1 MPFEIGSGVVLVMRP
16 PGCHS
21 RNVFS
26 NPNSVAQPPTWRVR
40 ALAGLILL
48 GVAGCAT
55 GDLSMVATIAGGEKI
70 RVPIGSNGAA
80 LTREGGVQI
89 NTSSFTLNPEKKF
102 VYVFEFTV
110 ERNRPLRHV
119 RVEDV
124 SDESAVTL
132 IDRAD
137 PTLSA
142 AGRWRGE
149 SEPLSTGSERLKWLV
164 TISNSLRVVRF
175 TLTFADGKT
184 QVLHQ
189 GTLFPAGLKSTV
201 RQAMGQNY

>member
-1 MPFEIGSGVVLVMRP
+1 VL
-16 PGCHS
+16 
-21 RNVFS
+21 S
-26 NPNSVAQPPTWRVR
+26 NPNLVAQRSTR
-40 ALAGLILL
+40 ALALAGVILL

-55 GDLSMVATIAGGEKI
+55 GDVSMVATIVGGEKI
-70 RVPIGSNGAA
+70 RVPIGPNGAA

-89 NTSSFTLNPEKKF
+89 NAASFTLTPEKKF

-110 ERNRPLRHV
+110 SGNRPLRHV

-124 SDESAVTL
+124 SDESVVML

-142 AGRWRGE
+142 AGVWRGE
-149 SEPLSTGSERLKWLV
+149 SEPLGTGDRRLTWLATV
-164 TISNSLRVVRF
+164 SNSLRVVRF

-184 QVLHQ
+184 QILHQ
-189 GTLFPAGLKSTV
+189 GTLFPANTKSAV
-201 RQAMGQNY
+201 RQTMGQKY

>member
-1 MPFEIGSGVVLVMRP
+1 MRLA
-16 PGCHS
+16 GCHS
-21 RNVFS
+21 GNVLS
-26 NPNSVAQPPTWRVR
+26 NSNLVAERPTWRVR
-40 ALAGLILL
+40 PLLGLILL
-48 GVAGCAT
+48 GVVGCAT
-55 GDLSMVATIAGGEKI
+55 GGVSMVATIAGGEKI
-70 RVPIGSNGAA
+70 RVPMGANGAA

-89 NTSSFTLNPEKKF
+89 NAAGFTLNPEKKF
-102 VYVFEFTV
+102 VYVFELTI
-110 ERNRPLRHV
+110 EGNRPLRHV

-132 IDRAD
+132 VDRAD

-142 AGRWRGE
+142 AGLWHGE
-149 SEPLSTGSERLKWLV
+149 SEPLSTGNGRLRWLATV
-164 TISNSLRVVRF
+164 SNSLRVVRF

-189 GTLFPAGLKSTV
+189 GTLFPAALKSTV

>member
-1 MPFEIGSGVVLVMRP
+1 MRL

-26 NPNSVAQPPTWRVR
+26 NPNLVAQLRTWRVR
-40 ALAGLILL
+40 TLAGLILL

-55 GDLSMVATIAGGEKI
+55 GDVSMVATIAGGEKI
-70 RVPIGSNGAA
+70 RVPIGANGAA

-89 NTSSFTLNPEKKF
+89 NAASFTLNPEKKF
-102 VYVFEFTV
+102 VYVFEFTI
-110 ERNRPLRHV
+110 EGNRPLRHV

-142 AGRWRGE
+142 AGLWHGE
-149 SEPLSTGSERLKWLV
+149 SEPLSTGNGRLKWLATV
-164 TISNSLRVVRF
+164 SNSLRVVRF

>member
-1 MPFEIGSGVVLVMRP
+1 MRP

-26 NPNSVAQPPTWRVR
+26 NPNLVAQFPTWRVR

-55 GDLSMVATIAGGEKI
+55 GDISMVATIAGGEKI
-70 RVPIGSNGAA
+70 RVPIGPNGAV

-89 NTSSFTLNPEKKF
+89 NTFSFTLNPEKKF

-149 SEPLSTGSERLKWLV
+149 SEPLSTGNGRLKWLA

-189 GTLFPAGLKSTV
+189 GTLFPAGLKSTA

>member
-1 MPFEIGSGVVLVMRP
+1 VL
-16 PGCHS
+16 
-21 RNVFS
+21 S
-26 NPNSVAQPPTWRVR
+26 NPNLVAQRSIGR
-40 ALAGLILL
+40 ALALAGLVLL

-55 GDLSMVATIAGGEKI
+55 GGVSMVATIVGGEKI

-89 NTSSFTLNPEKKF
+89 NTASFTVNPEKKF

-110 ERNRPLRHV
+110 DGNRPLRHV

-124 SDESAVTL
+124 SDESVVRL
-132 IDRAD
+132 IDRPG

-149 SEPLSTGSERLKWLV
+149 SEPLSNGNGRLKWLATV
-164 TISNSLRVVRF
+164 SNSLRVVRF

-189 GTLFPAGLKSTV
+189 GTLFPANLKSVV
-201 RQAMGQNY
+201 RHSMGQNY

>member
-1 MPFEIGSGVVLVMRP
+1 MPVGP
-16 PGCHS
+16 
-21 RNVFS
+21 
-26 NPNSVAQPPTWRVR
+26 
-40 ALAGLILL
+40 
-48 GVAGCAT
+48 
-55 GDLSMVATIAGGEKI
+55 
-70 RVPIGSNGAA
+70 NGAA

-89 NTSSFTLNPEKKF
+89 NAANFTVNPEKKF

-110 ERNRPLRHV
+110 EGNRPLRHV

-124 SDESAVTL
+124 SDEPVVML

-142 AGRWRGE
+142 AGLWHGE
-149 SEPLSTGSERLKWLV
+149 SEPLSTGNGRLKWLATV
-164 TISNSLRVVRF
+164 SNSLRVVRV

-189 GTLFPAGLKSTV
+189 GTLFPANIKSAV